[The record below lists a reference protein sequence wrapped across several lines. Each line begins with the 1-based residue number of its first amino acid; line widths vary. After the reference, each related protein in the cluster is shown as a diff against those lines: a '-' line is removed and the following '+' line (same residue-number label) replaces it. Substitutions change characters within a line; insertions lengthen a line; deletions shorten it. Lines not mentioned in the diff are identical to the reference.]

1 MEPETNNLRE
11 TPEQAATSI
20 AAALD
25 FLYEEANAAGLSEVA
40 ELIHQASAKAKRRL
54 QPSGPSEPGQ
64 SGFRAVETDD
74 RCSVSGM
81 PPTKADQDVASALTQ
96 AEEE

>member
-40 ELIHQASAKAKRRL
+40 ELIHQASAKAKRRPH
-54 QPSGPSEPGQ
+54 PSGPS
-64 SGFRAVETDD
+64 DL
-74 RCSVSGM
+74 
-81 PPTKADQDVASALTQ
+81 ASQGSAR
-96 AEEE
+96 